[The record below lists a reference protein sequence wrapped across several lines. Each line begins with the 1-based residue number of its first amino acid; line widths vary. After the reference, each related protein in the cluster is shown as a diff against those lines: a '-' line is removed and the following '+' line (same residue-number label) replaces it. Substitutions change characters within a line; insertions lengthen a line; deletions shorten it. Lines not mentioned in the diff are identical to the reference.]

1 MIKINLIGEQI
12 DRSAAY
18 AVHAIVAAS
27 TVFVILISSTWYF
40 SWLSENETNLENQ
53 IAIKESQ
60 LAKLKDRTQK
70 VENME
75 RNQKLLIEKLE
86 IIAKLKTRKQGPVRL
101 LDDLS
106 SSIPDRAWVTQISQ
120 KDEILDVTGVAL
132 DGQTVSDF
140 MGKLRESKFIAETDA
155 VKTEMINRDGAKLQ
169 KFTFPA
175 RLSELLSLVKPAE
188 DETGGKK
195 KSKKKRSRE

>member
-1 MIKINLIGEQI
+1 MIKINLLGEQI

-18 AVHAIVAAS
+18 AVHAIIAVS
-27 TVFVILISSTWYF
+27 TVFLLIVGSTAYY
-40 SWLSENETNLENQ
+40 SYISELETDLENR
-53 IAIKESQ
+53 IALKESQ
-60 LAKLKDRTQK
+60 LVKLKDRTKK

-101 LDDLS
+101 LHDLS
-106 SSIPDRAWVTQISQ
+106 LAIPEKAWVTMLSQ
-120 KDEILDVTGVAL
+120 KDDIFEVTGVAL

-140 MGKLRESKFIAETDA
+140 MGRMRESKFIAETDA
-155 VKTEMINRDGAKLQ
+155 VKTEMVNRDGAKLQ

-175 RLSELLSLVKPAE
+175 RLSELLSLVRPAE
-188 DETGGKK
+188 EPQKPKK
-195 KSKKKRSRE
+195 GRKRNAE